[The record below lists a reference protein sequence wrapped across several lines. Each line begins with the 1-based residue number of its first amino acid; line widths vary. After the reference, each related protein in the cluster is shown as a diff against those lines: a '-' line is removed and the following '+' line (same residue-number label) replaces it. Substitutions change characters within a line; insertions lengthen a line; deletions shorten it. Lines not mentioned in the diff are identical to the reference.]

1 MLQFYFLSIFFNLM
15 AGFVLVNSQKHILEL
30 PALDQRVFRIVLG
43 VITALTGI
51 IKLFVVVNSKAVFFG
66 DFLPAVAGMAA
77 GLALFI
83 QEDNENIAPW
93 LRRVF
98 VTNKFIV
105 GIACLAIALLHFVFP
120 GALFL

>member
-15 AGFVLVNSQKHILEL
+15 AGFVLVNSQKHIIEL
-30 PALDQRVFRIVLG
+30 PALDQKVFRIVLG
-43 VITALTGI
+43 VITAVTGI

>member
-15 AGFVLVNSQKHILEL
+15 AGFVLVNSQKHIIEL
-30 PALDQRVFRIVLG
+30 PALDQKVFRIVLG
-43 VITALTGI
+43 VITAVTGV

-66 DFLPAVAGMAA
+66 DFLPAVAGMVA

>member
-1 MLQFYFLSIFFNLM
+1 M
-15 AGFVLVNSQKHILEL
+15 AGFVLVNSQKHIIEL

-105 GIACLAIALLHFVFP
+105 GIACLAVALLHFVFP

>member
-15 AGFVLVNSQKHILEL
+15 AGFVLVNSQKHIIEL

-105 GIACLAIALLHFVFP
+105 GIACLAVALLHFVFP